1 MKLDTLVQRMS
12 EKGIDLLLQL
22 LLAIVI
28 WIVGSYLIKT
38 FKKVIIK
45 SMEKKGVDP
54 SLKSF
59 LGSLIT
65 AVLYVMLVIITIS
78 TIWSSDEFFSS
89 STWSSRACNWF
100 STSRKFVKLCRRSTY
115 NNIQTF

>member
-45 SMEKKGVDP
+45 
-54 SLKSF
+54 
-59 LGSLIT
+59 
-65 AVLYVMLVIITIS
+65 Y
-78 TIWSSDEFFSS
+78 
-89 STWSSRACNWF
+89 
-100 STSRKFVKLCRRSTY
+100 RKIK
-115 NNIQTF
+115 